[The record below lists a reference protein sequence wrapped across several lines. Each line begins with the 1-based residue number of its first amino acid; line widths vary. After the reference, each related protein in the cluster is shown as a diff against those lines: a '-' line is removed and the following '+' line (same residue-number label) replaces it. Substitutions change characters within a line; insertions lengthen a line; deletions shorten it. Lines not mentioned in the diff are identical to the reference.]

1 MDGRVIFPTCSFVTA
16 VIPGIWLHRAL
27 FRGHDRSFRTRP
39 ETRRRGSAEI
49 EPCFGSAYIEP
60 CFGSAYIEPCF
71 GSAYIEPCFGSAY
84 IEPCFGSAYI
94 EPCFGS
100 AYIQPCFGSAYIEP
114 CFVDTIGRFA
124 RAPKRGWMSPDPD
137 SSVFSSLDDARS
149 V

>member
-1 MDGRVIFPTCSFVTA
+1 IFPTCSFVTA

-27 FRGHDRSFRTRP
+27 FCGHDWSFHTLP

-49 EPCFGSAYIEP
+49 EPCFGSAYIQ
-60 CFGSAYIEPCF
+60 
-71 GSAYIEPCFGSAY
+71 
-84 IEPCFGSAYI
+84 
-94 EPCFGS
+94 PCFGS

-124 RAPKRGWMSPDPD
+124 HSPKRGWMSPDPD